1 MRAADPTDTLAA
13 LERLREEVMSLTEQ
27 QSEALKDAIYLGMT
41 PAQAKAYD
49 ERRKRITRLMQD
61 ISVLQQAH

>member
-1 MRAADPTDTLAA
+1 
-13 LERLREEVMSLTEQ
+13 LREEVMSLTEQ